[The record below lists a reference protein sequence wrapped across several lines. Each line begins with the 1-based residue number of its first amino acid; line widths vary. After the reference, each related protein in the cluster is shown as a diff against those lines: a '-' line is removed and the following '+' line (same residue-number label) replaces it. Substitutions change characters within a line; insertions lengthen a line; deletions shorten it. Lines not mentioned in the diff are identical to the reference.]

1 MNEARWDLRA
11 EQIKVAKNV
20 MMPPGQEYRAAH
32 QMPPGNYTVRMIY
45 DSDTTSKAFKLLEDP
60 RDGIDLG
67 VRKEKTAILHDMYN
81 DLIEIYK
88 SVDEIQQVRD
98 QINSLIK
105 RVNDEEDIT
114 KLGKK
119 INSKVDSMEAE
130 VISPK
135 QKTFQDI
142 INFRNR
148 IDFQLYNIY
157 QTIDANLPPLTKGEK
172 ELYKELNAEWKKHEL
187 EINKI
192 MEEEVPA
199 FNKML
204 KEKGV
209 PFIAPMKS
217 KVVKKKGA

>member
-1 MNEARWDLRA
+1 M
-11 EQIKVAKNV
+11 
-20 MMPPGQEYRAAH
+20 
-32 QMPPGNYTVRMIY
+32 YT
-45 DSDTTSKAFKLLEDP
+45 
-60 RDGIDLG
+60 
-67 VRKEKTAILHDMYN
+67 

-98 QINSLIK
+98 QINSLIN

-172 ELYKELNAEWKKHEL
+172 ELYKELNEEWKMQAPRL
-187 EINKI
+187 
-192 MEEEVPA
+192 
-199 FNKML
+199 FSFT
-204 KEKGV
+204 
-209 PFIAPMKS
+209 PFVS
-217 KVVKKKGA
+217 WVGALGPPTK